1 MRLKIHLFVSLTVV
15 TAVILSA
22 LAQSVRFRKGNRGHI
37 QICLLSILLVVAVS
51 FCSFSCFAQSTPQR
65 PKLKD
70 FGSSLDN
77 LKRERPK
84 KQADSKRDQ
93 KKTGDEFDEGDVIR
107 TDTNLVTSEISVL
120 DDRGNLVQNLNPED
134 LVVSEDGEPQK
145 VAHFLRGDDVK
156 IPRTIVL
163 IIDYS
168 GSQLPYIRRSID
180 AAKVLVDKLLPL
192 DVMAIVTDDV
202 DLLIDFT
209 NDKEKLK
216 QKLESLFQRT
226 QSGKLGRSVQ
236 YSALMATL
244 TEAFTEEDL
253 RPIIIF
259 QTDGDQLSHLRDPV
273 VGLEMPPDLPQNLRE
288 EMLRVRQATRYEP
301 NSVDFTLFDLYR
313 TVEKSRATI
322 YTVIPGY
329 RLLGKSQEEQMQTMK
344 KVHET
349 WLVRRGKWSREDQE
363 KYNAVKDKWR
373 IFSPANLAVA
383 AKELNTV
390 QQALNGVASRAGG
403 WTEFLETPEEADA
416 IYNRILV
423 DINHRYI
430 VGYYPTNGAHDGTKR
445 KIKFAVRDHP
455 EYHVVGRN
463 YYYAP
468 AQ

>member
-1 MRLKIHLFVSLTVV
+1 MRPKLRLLLSLTV
-15 TAVILSA
+15 TCSLALLAFPS
-22 LAQSVRFRKGNRGHI
+22 LAQSP
-37 QICLLSILLVVAVS
+37 
-51 FCSFSCFAQSTPQR
+51 PQR

-70 FGSSLDN
+70 FGSSLDH

-84 KQADSKRDQ
+84 KQSDSKGGD
-93 KKTGDEFDEGDVIR
+93 KKTGDEVDEGDVIR

-134 LVVSEDGEPQK
+134 VVITEDGEPQK
-145 VAHFLRGDDVK
+145 VIHFLHGDDVTV
-156 IPRTIVL
+156 PRTIVL

-202 DLLIDFT
+202 ELLVDFT

-216 QKLESLFQRT
+216 QKLESLYQRT
-226 QSGKLGRSVQ
+226 QAGKLGRSVQ

-244 TEAFTEEDL
+244 NEAFSEEDL

-259 QTDGDQLSHLRDPV
+259 QTDGDQLLHLRDPV
-273 VGLEMPPDLPQNLRE
+273 VGLAVPPDLPNDLKE
-288 EMLRVRQATRYEP
+288 AMLRARQAAPYEP

-313 TVEKSRATI
+313 TVEKSRATV

-329 RLLGKSQEEQMQTMK
+329 RLLNKSLEEQMETMK
-344 KVHET
+344 KIQEMR
-349 WLVRRGKWSREDQE
+349 LIRQGKWSREDQE
-363 KYNAVKDKWR
+363 RYNTVRDKWR
-373 IFSPANLAVA
+373 IFSPANLAVS
-383 AKELNTV
+383 AKENSTI

-403 WTEFLETPEEADA
+403 WTEFLEKPEDADA

-430 VGYYPTNGAHDGTKR
+430 VGYYPTNKAHDGTKR
-445 KIKFAVRDHP
+445 RIKFAIKDHP

-463 YYYAP
+463 YYFSP
-468 AQ
+468 TP

>member
-1 MRLKIHLFVSLTVV
+1 MRLKLRTRLSLTVTCTV
-15 TAVILSA
+15 A
-22 LAQSVRFRKGNRGHI
+22 LLAFAS
-37 QICLLSILLVVAVS
+37 
-51 FCSFSCFAQSTPQR
+51 FAQSPPQR

-84 KQADSKRDQ
+84 KSDRKKGE
-93 KKTGDEFDEGDVIR
+93 KKTGDELDEGDVIR

-120 DDRGNLVQNLNPED
+120 DDRGNLVQNLSAED
-134 LVVSEDGEPQK
+134 LLVTEDGEPQK
-145 VAHFLRGDDVK
+145 VSHFLRGDDVK
-156 IPRTIVL
+156 VPRTIVL

-202 DLLIDFT
+202 ELLVDFT

-216 QKLESLFQRT
+216 QKLESLYQRT
-226 QSGKLGRSVQ
+226 QAGKLGRSVQ
-236 YSALMATL
+236 YSALVATL
-244 TEAFTEEDL
+244 NEAFTEEDL

-259 QTDGDQLSHLRDPV
+259 QTDGDQIFHLRDPV
-273 VGLEMPPDLPQNLRE
+273 VGLSVPPDLPNDLRE
-288 EMLRVRQATRYEP
+288 AMLRARQAAPYEP
-301 NSVDFTLFDLYR
+301 NSVDFSLFDLYR
-313 TVEKSRATI
+313 MVEKSRATV

-329 RLLGKSQEEQMQTMK
+329 RLLNKSLEEQMETMK
-344 KVHET
+344 KIQET
-349 WLVRRGKWSREDQE
+349 RLIREGRWSREDQE
-363 KYNAVKDKWR
+363 RYNAVKDKWR
-373 IFSPANLAVA
+373 VFSPANLEHS
-383 AKELNTV
+383 AKENSTI

-403 WTEFLETPEEADA
+403 WTEFLEKPDEADA

-430 VGYYPTNGAHDGTKR
+430 IGYYPTNKAHDGTKR
-445 KIKFAVRDHP
+445 RIKFAVKDHP

-463 YYYAP
+463 YYFSP
-468 AQ
+468 TQ

>member
-1 MRLKIHLFVSLTVV
+1 MLPRLRLRLSLTVTCSV
-15 TAVILSA
+15 ALLAFSS
-22 LAQSVRFRKGNRGHI
+22 LAQSP
-37 QICLLSILLVVAVS
+37 
-51 FCSFSCFAQSTPQR
+51 PQR
-65 PKLKD
+65 PRLKD
-70 FGSSLDN
+70 FGSSLDK

-84 KQADSKRDQ
+84 KRTDSTKST
-93 KKTGDEFDEGDVIR
+93 KKTGDELDEGDVIR

-120 DDRGNLVQNLNPED
+120 DDRGNLVQNLSPED
-134 LVVSEDGEPQK
+134 LVVTEDGEPQK

-202 DLLIDFT
+202 ELLVDFT

-226 QSGKLGRSVQ
+226 QSGKLGKSVQ

-244 TEAFTEEDL
+244 NEAFTEEDL

-259 QTDGDQLSHLRDPV
+259 QTDGDQLGHLRDPV
-273 VGLEMPPDLPQNLRE
+273 VGLEMPPDLPQSLKE
-288 EMLRVRQATRYEP
+288 EMLQARQAVPYGP

-313 TVEKSRATI
+313 TVEKSRATV

-329 RLLGKSQEEQMQTMK
+329 RLLGKSQDEQIEIMK

-349 WLVRRGKWSREDQE
+349 WLVRQGKWSREDQE
-363 KYNAVKDKWR
+363 KYKAMKDKWR
-373 IFSPANLAVA
+373 IFSPANLAA
-383 AKELNTV
+383 SAKENSTI

-403 WTEFLETPEEADA
+403 WTEFLEKPEEADA

-430 VGYYPTNGAHDGTKR
+430 VGYYPTNKAHDGTKR
-445 KIKFAVRDHP
+445 RIKFAIKDHP

-463 YYYAP
+463 YYFSP
-468 AQ
+468 TQ